1 MIYSNNY
8 FLKEFRQKYGNAK
21 ISLNYLF
28 LLGMFLG
35 FMAFSIHF
43 VLQTVTESVL
53 TIKFPQYMSQSF
65 HTVLYT
71 YLSVSNLFFLI
82 YFLIHYKYITF
93 YEIHGNRWYL
103 LKQLGHS
110 IFMMVASKISVT
122 ILSVIIIYT
131 TGFLTTILL
140 TIFLDYTFIV
150 NYFIPMYLVG
160 CINVLFIAVVVTL
173 GSLRLVDKKTVKSD
187 VFTIGVLLYLL
198 QWVTNYYPLVRN
210 RVQMQQVR
218 SLFQWH
224 LSSYAVIAIGVILIS
239 LIGIIVVTLCT
250 ATKYHFKSNNR
261 RKRYL
266 NRSLELIIYSF
277 LTLFIILCGA
287 IQIIILSVS
296 FASRERE
303 ITIRGMIPYVFQST
317 TMEPTIYK
325 NDLAYFQQSDVQDEL
340 TIGDIVL
347 FREDSR
353 IFVERIIAIED
364 DYVTVDIDKYPKDSK
379 EGIMIKSIPR
389 KQIYAKYISSSRYL
403 GALIL
408 FANTMF
414 GRLIFL
420 VLPSVLLFFHK
431 PIKKQ
436 IHSILLMES

>member
-1 MIYSNNY
+1 
-8 FLKEFRQKYGNAK
+8 
-21 ISLNYLF
+21 
-28 LLGMFLG
+28 
-35 FMAFSIHF
+35 
-43 VLQTVTESVL
+43 
-53 TIKFPQYMSQSF
+53 
-65 HTVLYT
+65 
-71 YLSVSNLFFLI
+71 
-82 YFLIHYKYITF
+82 
-93 YEIHGNRWYL
+93 
-103 LKQLGHS
+103 
-110 IFMMVASKISVT
+110 MMVASKISVT

-187 VFTIGVLLYLL
+187 VFTVGVLLYLL

-239 LIGIIVVTLCT
+239 LIVIIVVTLCT

-389 KQIYAKYISSSRYL
+389 KQIYAKYVSSSRYL

-408 FANTMF
+408 FANTTF

-436 IHSILLMES
+436 IRSILLMES